1 MLEKKKHSRKKCTKN
16 ELEVSKRGD
25 TCSNVMW
32 DQFNKEHDKIIE
44 QLKNDNK
51 NLLQQLIKLQTA
63 SNVEKFQAVQIE
75 IMPESTMAYDHIY
88 FGLQQLITHEQL
100 SLLYDKDTA
109 YQQDIK
115 KLRESV
121 LYKITE
127 IIDQVIID
135 NESKVG

>member
-1 MLEKKKHSRKKCTKN
+1 MKVTITYHDNDSFTVE
-16 ELEVSKRGD
+16 EVVK
-25 TCSNVMW
+25 
-32 DQFNKEHDKIIE
+32 
-44 QLKNDNK
+44 
-51 NLLQQLIKLQTA
+51 
-63 SNVEKFQAVQIE
+63 QATHNYGKAAQVN

-100 SLLYDKDTA
+100 SLLYDKDTV

-121 LYKITE
+121 LYKVTE

>member
-1 MLEKKKHSRKKCTKN
+1 MKVTLTYHDNDSFTME
-16 ELEVSKRGD
+16 EVVKQAVHNYG
-25 TCSNVMW
+25 
-32 DQFNKEHDKIIE
+32 K
-44 QLKNDNK
+44 
-51 NLLQQLIKLQTA
+51 
-63 SNVEKFQAVQIE
+63 AVQIE
-75 IMPESTMAYDHIY
+75 ILPESTMAYDHIY
-88 FGLQQLITHEQL
+88 FGLHHLSTHEPL

-121 LYKITE
+121 LYKVTE

>member
-1 MLEKKKHSRKKCTKN
+1 MKITITYHDN
-16 ELEVSKRGD
+16 ESFTVEEVVK
-25 TCSNVMW
+25 
-32 DQFNKEHDKIIE
+32 
-44 QLKNDNK
+44 
-51 NLLQQLIKLQTA
+51 
-63 SNVEKFQAVQIE
+63 QAVHNYGKAVNVE

-100 SLLYDKDTA
+100 SLLFEDGIT

-115 KLRESV
+115 KLREEI